1 MKNTNASQADLL
13 ARARAARAHAY
24 APYSSFTVGA
34 ALRCADGSII
44 DGCNVENASYGLAMC
59 AERVAIGAAVAQ
71 GKHDFVAI
79 AVAGPDGVTT
89 APCGACRQVLVE
101 FNPSMLVVYTTP
113 SGQSNTTAGELL
125 PEYFGPHALP

>member
-24 APYSSFTVGA
+24 APYSKFAVGA
-34 ALRCADGSII
+34 ALRCADGTII

-59 AERVAIGAAVAQ
+59 AERVAIGAAIAQ
-71 GKHDFVAI
+71 GKHDFVSI

-101 FNPSMLVVYTTP
+101 FNPSMLVMYTTP
-113 SGQSNTTAGELL
+113 TDHANTTAGELL
-125 PEYFGPHALP
+125 PEHFRPNALS